1 MQSKTQF
8 LNRVRYT
15 FGVLLVSWSTA
26 SFLFAED
33 QEESNISHVSE
44 AFGHIIYE
52 YFAHLNVKFDI
63 GKLTQGIED
72 AAAGKE
78 SPMTKKE
85 CIEAIYSEQEKETK
99 ILCKKNLKQAEIFLA
114 SNAKNAG
121 IVCLAEGKV
130 QYLCV
135 SPGNGAE
142 VKPHSAPLLRLSVKT
157 PDGKDIL
164 TPNVEESV
172 SLDETI
178 VGLRAGLIGM
188 KEGEKRILYIHPDL
202 AYQEKGLFI
211 SLPNVLLTF
220 EIEVLK
226 TN

>member
-1 MQSKTQF
+1 MRKHNLGAKLILTNKINKNIMSQKT
-8 LNRVRYT
+8 
-15 FGVLLVSWSTA
+15 LLTK
-26 SFLFAED
+26 D
-33 QEESNISHVSE
+33 
-44 AFGHIIYE
+44 
-52 YFAHLNVKFDI
+52 
-63 GKLTQGIED
+63 GIEKLQ
-72 AAAGKE
+72 AEIRHLKVVE
-78 SPMTKKE
+78 TKE